1 MRKFTWVP
9 LRAAAL
15 FILPESP
22 RWLVVNSR
30 LDEALAVIKRILAST
45 TLPDGDP
52 AWPWCCL
59 CGALPVSIKHCHVLD
74 ALEISYRILTKTL
87 FCKVWPCM
95 SLLEH

>member
-1 MRKFTWVP
+1 MVMWMS

-15 FILPESP
+15 FVLPESP

-52 AWPWCCL
+52 SWPRCCL
-59 CGALPVSIKHCHVLD
+59 GGLPSVIIQHCHAWIHWNCHLV
-74 ALEISYRILTKTL
+74 YR
-87 FCKVWPCM
+87 
-95 SLLEH
+95 